1 MIFLALLIGGLVSA
15 VETKARR
22 FIFWIEFLPKPDRNG
37 VKGSLFAL
45 SALVT
50 LISPL
55 AVYVV
60 HSCQRVSEEPKHS
73 QYLAK
78 LYVGT
83 GKGECSCHLD
93 YQRKGQA
100 VTEVELPSP
109 PACEDRA
116 GEDGDNIWK
125 LVPEPSES
133 TKEMLRDNPESTY
146 IAWEFLEVG
155 RDGKIVDIDLD
166 AGDFWRWHCG
176 RED

>member
-109 PACEDRA
+109 RLA
-116 GEDGDNIWK
+116 
-125 LVPEPSES
+125 
-133 TKEMLRDNPESTY
+133 
-146 IAWEFLEVG
+146 
-155 RDGKIVDIDLD
+155 KIVPAKTATISGSLSRSR
-166 AGDFWRWHCG
+166 ASRPRKCCG
-176 RED
+176 TIPNQPTLPGSSLRSAETERSWTLT